1 MTDGKQV
8 DDSVGRLR
16 AAIAALDGA
25 DATARQRLEA
35 LVQEIEQ
42 RMADPKRASP
52 DGSLGERLKTST
64 LDFEASHPRISA
76 LVNEVLEMLSSMG
89 I

>member
-1 MTDGKQV
+1 MTDGKHV
-8 DDSVGRLR
+8 DDSLGRLR
-16 AAIAALDGA
+16 TEIAGLDGT
-25 DATARQRLEA
+25 DAKARQRLEA
-35 LVQEIEQ
+35 LVQEVEQ